1 MGRTNVR
8 FWERGEKS
16 PGRRG
21 FFVFSGRSNSG
32 LVKRSL
38 PTMGG
43 EGSLRCAGVAAREKS
58 SPGVPRAQRGVPHVQ
73 PPLRH
78 GFGAGPAAAL
88 MPLVMRTSRR
98 TTSSITATADHTTI
112 LSLAV
117 PHPGVGVEWFLQSDK
132 SD

>member
-43 EGSLRCAGVAAREKS
+43 RGVCAALGSLPGRSPRQVYRELNAACRMYSHRSAMDSEQA
-58 SPGVPRAQRGVPHVQ
+58 PRLP
-73 PPLRH
+73 
-78 GFGAGPAAAL
+78 
-88 MPLVMRTSRR
+88 
-98 TTSSITATADHTTI
+98 
-112 LSLAV
+112 
-117 PHPGVGVEWFLQSDK
+117 
-132 SD
+132 